1 MAAIATTE
9 RTYAELEIGRHP
21 LPPGFEVTGEF
32 MREVQELN
40 PGKLIECWKNR
51 ELVVTVGAGGNAS
64 ARGGAL
70 YIQVDEW
77 TIKQVPGLTEESS
90 QGYDLPDGTHYKPDV
105 SWMDEETVRLLNE
118 LYEIDLDWPEYLPV
132 VPRFVAEIASP
143 SDKRR
148 NNLAQQRAK
157 CEHWVEQGVGVA
169 WLIDPFD
176 DLLLVYR
183 HGVEIEI
190 HRRPARVEV
199 GPEMPGLVID
209 FARIWTGRGA
219 GRLLG

>member
-1 MAAIATTE
+1 MTTLASE
-9 RTYAELEIGRHP
+9 SPPYAGLEIGRYP
-21 LPPGFEVTGEF
+21 LPFGFEATGEF

-64 ARGGAL
+64 ARGGSL

-77 TIKQVPGLTEESS
+77 TVKLVPGLAEESS
-90 QGYDLPDGTHYKPDV
+90 QGYDLPDGTQYKPDV
-105 SWMDEETVRLLNE
+105 SWMDEATVRLLNE
-118 LYEIDLDWPEYLPV
+118 MYETDLDWPEYLPV
-132 VPRFVAEIASP
+132 APRFVAEIASP

-148 NNLAQQRAK
+148 DNLAQQRAK
-157 CEHWVEQGVGVA
+157 CGHWVEQGVGVA

-183 HGVEIEI
+183 DGIETEI
-190 HRRPARVEV
+190 HQRPARIEV
-199 GPEMPGLVID
+199 GPEMPGLEID
-209 FARIWTGRGA
+209 FGRIWTARGSR
-219 GRLLG
+219 G